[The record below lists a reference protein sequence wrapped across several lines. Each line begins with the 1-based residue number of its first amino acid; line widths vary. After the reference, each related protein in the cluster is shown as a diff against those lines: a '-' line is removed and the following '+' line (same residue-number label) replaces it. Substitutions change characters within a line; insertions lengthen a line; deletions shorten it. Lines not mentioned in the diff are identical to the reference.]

1 MSLASRVARLE
12 QRRPAA
18 ERSGPYPVRTVDA
31 AWLAGFA
38 ALFEEW
44 DREHPAHEVVRLQT
58 VAETR
63 GADERT

>member
-1 MSLASRVARLE
+1 VSLASRVERLE

-18 ERSGPYPVRTVDA
+18 ERSGLYPVKTVDA

-44 DREHPAHEVVRLQT
+44 DREHPADQVVRLET
-58 VAETR
+58 VAEA
-63 GADERT
+63 GGDDERA